1 MSVQDTKERNGKK
14 HVWQTKQCKNGVFSE
29 MTKNR
34 RRDYN
39 KNNEH
44 FQTRKFD
51 MWNENK
57 LFLYLQKPI
66 VKEFWWKGGHKVVEL
81 TNMCWKMVSTH
92 GVHTMVVYPDQY
104 IPSHV
109 PAYKCNCNT
118 SWYVYTRHKR
128 KIWEK
133 AHVAKQGT
141 ITLLGKWTKNQWTM
155 ISCAHWEIT
164 GHMMFRNLPYIKVY
178 PSIYLGLRWLALVH
192 SSIGTSNGL

>member
-1 MSVQDTKERNGKK
+1 MEIVFFERNNFRKRQNYSSFYGNKLQRNIYGKGGLRSWNSHLCGKNGVYPWCTHNTTVALTSTFQIKYLFTNATTIPPNSMSVQDTKERNGKK
-14 HVWQTKQCKNGVFSE
+14 HVWQNKQCKNGVFSE
-29 MTKNR
+29 MMKNR

-66 VKEFWWKGGHKVVEL
+66 VKEYLWKGGHKVVEL

-92 GVHTMVVYPDQY
+92 GVHTMVVYADQY

-118 SWYVYTRHKR
+118 S
-128 KIWEK
+128 
-133 AHVAKQGT
+133 
-141 ITLLGKWTKNQWTM
+141 
-155 ISCAHWEIT
+155 
-164 GHMMFRNLPYIKVY
+164 
-178 PSIYLGLRWLALVH
+178 
-192 SSIGTSNGL
+192 

>member
-1 MSVQDTKERNGKK
+1 M
-14 HVWQTKQCKNGVFSE
+14 
-29 MTKNR
+29 MKNR

-66 VKEFWWKGGHKVVEL
+66 VKEYLWKGGHKVVEL

-92 GVHTMVVYPDQY
+92 GVHTMVVYADQY

-118 SWYVYTRHKR
+118 S
-128 KIWEK
+128 
-133 AHVAKQGT
+133 
-141 ITLLGKWTKNQWTM
+141 
-155 ISCAHWEIT
+155 
-164 GHMMFRNLPYIKVY
+164 
-178 PSIYLGLRWLALVH
+178 
-192 SSIGTSNGL
+192 